1 MVWTTIGS
9 DCSIRLYFKE
19 SHEGYEKFDD
29 VKDLKFYWRK
39 ENEEIRSVINHVYR
53 AVRSDLL

>member
-1 MVWTTIGS
+1 MVRTTIGS

-19 SHEGYEKFDD
+19 NHGGYEKFDD

-39 ENEEIRSVINHVYR
+39 ENEEISSVINHVCR
-53 AVRSDLL
+53 AVRSGLL